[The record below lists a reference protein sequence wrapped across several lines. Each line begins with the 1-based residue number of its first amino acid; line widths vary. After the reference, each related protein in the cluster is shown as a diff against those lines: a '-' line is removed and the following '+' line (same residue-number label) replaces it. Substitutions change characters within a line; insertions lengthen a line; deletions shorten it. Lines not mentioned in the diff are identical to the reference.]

1 MKTALWI
8 CVVLAIAAGVA
19 VAQSNEVID
28 EILDQ
33 EQATFGQ
40 AAYIAFLAAGEAP
53 EDASVEEVYEG
64 IAWTDWNLDQK
75 GVDDPVTLGEFS
87 YLVMENLGIQGGLMY
102 RMIPGPR
109 YAARELEYL
118 DFFLGSGS
126 PNRAVSGQEM
136 LHVMGQAL
144 AFTEDGA

>member
-1 MKTALWI
+1 MKTALVT
-8 CVVLAIAAGVA
+8 CVALLFAAGLA

-28 EILDQ
+28 EILEQ

-53 EDASVEEVYEG
+53 EDATVEEVYDG
-64 IAWTDWNLDQK
+64 ISWAEWNLEQK
-75 GVDDPVTLGEFS
+75 GMDDPVTLGEFS

-109 YAARELEYL
+109 YAARELDYL
-118 DFFLGSGS
+118 EFLLGSGA
-126 PNRAVSGQEM
+126 PNRALSGQEM

-144 AFTEDGA
+144 DFTSDGA

>member
-1 MKTALWI
+1 MKTALVT
-8 CVVLAIAAGVA
+8 CVALLFAAGLA

-28 EILDQ
+28 EILEQ

-53 EDASVEEVYEG
+53 EDATVEEVYDG
-64 IAWTDWNLDQK
+64 ISWAEWNLEQK
-75 GVDDPVTLGEFS
+75 GMDDPVTLGEFS

-118 DFFLGSGS
+118 EFLLGSGA
-126 PNRAVSGQEM
+126 PNRALSGQEM

-144 AFTEDGA
+144 DFTSDGA